1 MEKVKSK
8 NIYVAI
14 FSAAIV
20 TFLGILNETSMN
32 VTYPTLVKE
41 FNIPLSSVQW
51 ITTGYLLTV
60 TIMMGTTAYLLRQFK
75 ARYLHLAATLMFTLG
90 IIICAT
96 TNNFGLMMVGRVI
109 QGMATGITSPIMFHL
124 IFTQIPRNKL
134 GVMTGMAGMVISFA
148 PALGPTYGGA
158 VLGAFGWRMIF
169 WLLIPLIIIAMILGQ
184 IYIRT
189 EATGN
194 DKPFSYLAFVLMGI
208 SLVSFIYGMSLI
220 GSIGFAL
227 KFWLFMLSGLVFGA
241 AFIFTNNHGKSQLL
255 HLGIFLNPSIAL
267 AGFTYFCLQFINIGL
282 SVAIP
287 VYSQYA
293 LGASSLLAGFIL
305 LPGSVIGAFS
315 APIGGHVADNYGP
328 KRPIML
334 GISMI
339 VLGTLGFILTQNLL
353 TPMFILGI
361 YIIVRVGFNI
371 SFANTMSNATTLV
384 DHKHSSDVNS
394 SFNVL
399 QQFAGSLGVSI
410 ATAIISIN
418 QKNGVGSIAH
428 RTFIGGKYVF
438 MMFFFLAFCA
448 FIAIILNFKHQS
460 KNK

>member
-96 TNNFGLMMVGRVI
+96 T
-109 QGMATGITSPIMFHL
+109 SPIMFHL

-158 VLGAFGWRMIF
+158 VLGALGWRMIF

-220 GSIGFAL
+220 GSIGLAP

-255 HLGIFLNPSIAL
+255 HLGIFLNPSLAL

-293 LGASSLLAGFIL
+293 LGASSILAGFIL
-305 LPGSVIGAFS
+305 LPGSVIGAFA

-339 VLGTLGFILTQNLL
+339 VLGTLGFILTQSLL
-353 TPMFILGI
+353 TPMLILGI
-361 YIIVRVGFNI
+361 YIFVRVGFNI

-438 MMFFFLAFCA
+438 MMFFFLAFCS
-448 FIAIILNFKHQS
+448 FIAIILNFKHHS
-460 KNK
+460 KNHSKITLGRQTLPL